1 MSFPRR
7 VKQGIRP
14 ACRLPVERLA
24 HICADARCKR
34 RSSDLVNKKHTH
46 YIDPTKS
53 INMAVAEKPTI
64 LIVEDEPSII
74 ELVTFT
80 LKEAGWNVAAV
91 QNVADAWNFI
101 QQRLPQL
108 ILLDWMLPD
117 QSGLRLLSRIRG
129 DRQFNELPVIM
140 LTAKSMEEDKIAGLD
155 NGADDYVTKPFS
167 PRELTARINALLRRK
182 TPEHSQQLMSAGK
195 ITLDPVSCSVS
206 IDNEKIDIGH
216 AEFKLL
222 KFFLAHPERV
232 FSRSQLLDK
241 VWGDHVVIEER
252 TVDVHVLRL
261 RKALKEAEHLI
272 KTVRSVGYMLS
283 EK

>member
-1 MSFPRR
+1 
-7 VKQGIRP
+7 
-14 ACRLPVERLA
+14 
-24 HICADARCKR
+24 
-34 RSSDLVNKKHTH
+34 
-46 YIDPTKS
+46 
-53 INMAVAEKPTI
+53 MAATEKPTI
-64 LIVEDEPSII
+64 LIVEDEPPIV
-74 ELVTFT
+74 ELVSFT
-80 LKEAGWNVAAV
+80 LKEAGWDVATA
-91 QNVADAWNFI
+91 QNAADAWNFL

-129 DRQFNELPVIM
+129 DRQFNDLPIIM

-182 TPEHSQQLMSAGK
+182 MPEHSQTLMTAGT
-195 ITLDPVSCSVS
+195 ISLDPVSCSVS
-206 IDNEKIDIGH
+206 MAGEKIDIGH

-222 KFFLAHPERV
+222 KFFLAHPDRV

-261 RKALKEAEHLI
+261 RKALKDAESLI

>member
-1 MSFPRR
+1 M
-7 VKQGIRP
+7 
-14 ACRLPVERLA
+14 PV
-24 HICADARCKR
+24 DK
-34 RSSDLVNKKHTH
+34 T
-46 YIDPTKS
+46 
-53 INMAVAEKPTI
+53 TI
-64 LIVEDEPSII
+64 LIVEDEPSIV
-74 ELVTFT
+74 ELVSFT
-80 LKEAGWNVAAV
+80 LKEAGWNTFAVNNAAE
-91 QNVADAWNFI
+91 AWEVI
-101 QQRLPQL
+101 QRRMPHMV
-108 ILLDWMLPD
+108 LLDWMLPD

-129 DRQFNELPVIM
+129 DRQLNELPVIM

-155 NGADDYVTKPFS
+155 NGADDYITKPFS
-167 PRELTARINALLRRK
+167 PRELTARIKALLRRK
-182 TPEHSQQLMSAGK
+182 APEHAQSLMSAGPV
-195 ITLDPVSCSVS
+195 TLDPVSFTVS
-206 IDNEKIDIGH
+206 LHNENIDIGH

-261 RKALKEAEHLI
+261 RKALKDAESLI

>member
-1 MSFPRR
+1 M
-7 VKQGIRP
+7 
-14 ACRLPVERLA
+14 A
-24 HICADARCKR
+24 ADK
-34 RSSDLVNKKHTH
+34 T
-46 YIDPTKS
+46 
-53 INMAVAEKPTI
+53 TI
-64 LIVEDEPSII
+64 LVVEDEPAIV
-74 ELVTFT
+74 ELVAFT
-80 LKEAGWNVAAV
+80 LREAGWNPVAVHNA
-91 QNVADAWNFI
+91 ADAWEFI
-101 QQRLPQL
+101 QRRLPHL

-117 QSGLRLLSRIRG
+117 QTGLRLLSRIRG
-129 DRQFNELPVIM
+129 DRNFNELPIIM
-140 LTAKSMEEDKIAGLD
+140 LTAKGMEEDKIAGLD

-182 TPEHSQQLMSAGK
+182 TPEHAQSLMRAGTV
-195 ITLDPVSCSVS
+195 TLDPVSCNVS
-206 IDNEKIDIGH
+206 LEDQKIDIGH

-222 KFFLAHPERV
+222 KFFLAHPDRV

-261 RKALKEAEHLI
+261 RKVLKDAEYLI